1 MIDQPSKKSKL
12 PLPLSEEV
20 ANLYS
25 DKLGTLVQESVA
37 RLQTSESW
45 EDFVEESRGRPYIH
59 EDVKDIP
66 HPAATFLENLRTK
79 GVPAKADDAEW
90 TPEERDN
97 KFYRGAHAT
106 AEMNRAF
113 VREEMAEFM
122 ECGYWTVLPYSVAR
136 LIPGL

>member
-1 MIDQPSKKSKL
+1 MIDQPSKKSKS
-12 PLPLSEEV
+12 PLPLSGEV

-25 DKLGTLVQESVA
+25 DKLGSLVQESVA

-45 EDFVEESRGRPYIH
+45 EDFVEESRGRPYLH